1 MELHLRTNMWVGL
14 WLLTFSAG
22 AYEVSTE
29 VSKKNVLL
37 EEFTGLYCG
46 NCPDGHVMAEAMW
59 LAHPDQTFVVAVH
72 SGYYATPSGDGDSPD
87 YRIDEG
93 EEIDSYYKAY
103 TQGYPCGM
111 LNRTAFNGSDVAPMS
126 RSYWMKSA
134 KALMQEDAPVNLRM
148 EASVDAATRV
158 ASLTVEGYFTADLP
172 ESATPV
178 LNVLWTQSHI
188 LGYQNGGGI
197 GNNYDHKHMLRGYV
211 SASTGDAIDGA
222 AKGRYFQKTY
232 TFTLPEAIKDIAVL
246 PENIEFVAFVS
257 DGRGEVMQVTG
268 VKPACSNLTKP
279 LAVTLAAPRIAVG
292 SRYGY
297 RFFEAVA
304 ENLSNETLTTLTFDF
319 TLNGRTS
326 VATWT
331 GSIPPFSTRQIAVP
345 VEAYDIE
352 SDNAYAL
359 RLTAVNGT
367 TVVGETELK
376 GEFTAPVTTYYQ
388 VTVAV
393 HTDEYADENT
403 YCLRDEQ
410 GEVVRTFGPYPAGV
424 AADYSE
430 ALELEPNRMYCL
442 EVTDAWGD
450 GVNAGYLKVYG
461 DNGRLVAQEL
471 GVTGAGARCFFR
483 TSYHVS
489 ADVQRRK
496 ALLEEFTGIH
506 CGYCPQGHAIGNRL
520 VAAQPDSVFVI
531 NVHTGPY
538 ADPGSDEPD
547 FRTEFGDSMRE
558 EFEVSGYP
566 CGTVNRHAFE
576 AGGSVITS
584 RSMWAQ
590 NCKTVRSEDALVNLW
605 MSSRFDGATRQLSV
619 KVEGYYTGTS
629 DMTENRLNV
638 AWTQTNI
645 LGPQLGA
652 GMGDEYV
659 HRHMLRGYL
668 TPDWGEVLTQ
678 TTQGTYFVR
687 DYVYTLPEDL
697 KGVAVKAEDIQLIA
711 FVCEGKQ
718 DVLNVT
724 GCKPVYENYSRP
736 AGLALSAPSIPVGD
750 TYGFSFFEVMAENL
764 SDQPLTKATFDV
776 TVGGVTKSCSWSGEL
791 GGFQKALISITRGLY
806 DQADDNV
813 FEIRPT
819 SLNGEPYE
827 GEAYAGS
834 FGQMLTLTPKGRVEL
849 KTDLYADE
857 NTWTIKNRQG
867 KVVYRFGP
875 YPQGV
880 QAVYTE
886 EFDLEE
892 NQLYCLEVTD
902 CWADGVQQPK
912 GYCRLYD
919 SEGQLAYENKN
930 IESFGSRVFFT
941 TSWAAGIDSRQT
953 DAHDVRIVQEGASL
967 GLAFSSEAI
976 RTLRLYSADGMP
988 VWSETIGTSLHTLST
1003 AGWPAGLYLLGIEEG
1018 GCCSYRK
1025 IRIQ

>member
-14 WLLTFSAG
+14 WLLAFSAG
-22 AYEVSTE
+22 AYEVPTE

-46 NCPDGHVMAEAMW
+46 NCPDGHAMAEAMW
-59 LAHPDQTFVVAVH
+59 LAHPEQTYVVAVH
-72 SGYYATPSGDGDSPD
+72 SGYYATPTGDSPD

-93 EEIDSYYKAY
+93 EEMDTYYKAN

-148 EASVDAATRV
+148 EATVDAATRAV
-158 ASLTVEGYFTADLP
+158 SLSVEGYFTA
-172 ESATPV
+172 EVREGVVPV

-188 LGYQNGGGI
+188 KGFQNGGGM
-197 GNNYDHKHMLRGYV
+197 GDNYDHKHMLRGFV

-222 AKGRYFQKTY
+222 AKGQYFQKIY

-246 PENIEFVAFVS
+246 PENVEFIAFVS

-268 VKPACSNLTKP
+268 AKPVCSNLTKP
-279 LAVTLAAPRIAVG
+279 LAVDLSAPRIAVG

-304 ENLSNETLTTLTFDF
+304 ENLSNETLTTMTFDF
-319 TLNGRTS
+319 TFNGGTS

-331 GSIPPFSTRQIAVP
+331 GSIPPFSTRQIAIP
-345 VEAYDIE
+345 VEAYDVE

-359 RLTAVNGT
+359 RLTAINGT
-367 TVVGETELK
+367 TVTGETGLE
-376 GEFTAPVTTYYQ
+376 GEFTAPATTYYQ
-388 VTVAV
+388 VTVMM

-403 YCLRDEQ
+403 YCLKDEQ

-424 AADYSE
+424 AADYTE
-430 ALELEPNRMYCL
+430 TLMLEPNRMYCL

-471 GVTGAGARCFFR
+471 GVKGAGARCFFR
-483 TSYHVS
+483 TSYHVT

-520 VAAQPDSVFVI
+520 VAAQPDSMFVI

-538 ADPGSDEPD
+538 ADPGGDEPD
-547 FRTEFGDSMRE
+547 FRTDFGDSMRD
-558 EFEVSGYP
+558 EFGMSGYP

-576 AGGSVITS
+576 AGGSIITS
-584 RSMWAQ
+584 RSVWAQ
-590 NCKTVRSEDALVNLW
+590 NCKTIRSEDALVNLW
-605 MSSRFDGATRQLSV
+605 MSSRFDGATRRLSV
-619 KVEGYYTGTS
+619 TVEGYYTAS
-629 DMTENRLNV
+629 SAQTENRLNV

-652 GMGDEYV
+652 AMGDEYV
-659 HRHMLRGYL
+659 HRHVLRGYL

-678 TTQGTYFVR
+678 TTQGTYFIR
-687 DYVYTLPEDL
+687 EYACTLPEDL
-697 KGVAVKAEDIQLIA
+697 KGVAVKAEDIQLVA

-724 GCKPVYENYSRP
+724 GCKPVYTNYSRP
-736 AGLALSAPSIPVGD
+736 AGLVLSAPSMPVED

-764 SDQPLTKATFDV
+764 SEQPLTKATFEV
-776 TVGGVTKSCSWSGEL
+776 TVNGETKSCSWTGEL
-791 GGFQKALISITRGLY
+791 GGFQQAVISITRGLY
-806 DQADDNV
+806 DQADDNA
-813 FEIRPT
+813 FSIRPV
-819 SLNGEPYE
+819 SLNGESYE
-827 GEAYAGS
+827 GEAYSGS
-834 FGQMLTLTPKGRVEL
+834 FGPLLMLTPKGRVEL
-849 KTDLYADE
+849 KTDLYAAE
-857 NTWTIKNRQG
+857 NVWTLKNRQG
-867 KVVYRFGP
+867 KVVQRFGP

-880 QAVYTE
+880 QDVYSE
-886 EFDLEE
+886 EFDLSE
-892 NQLYCLEVTD
+892 NQIYCLEVTD
-902 CWADGVQQPK
+902 CWADGVQQPR

-919 SEGQLAYENKN
+919 SEGRLAYENKN
-930 IESFGSRVFFT
+930 IESFGTRVFFT
-941 TSWAAGIDSRQT
+941 TSWAAGIDGCKADSQE
-953 DAHDVRIVQEGASL
+953 VRVMQEGTLL
-967 GLAFSSEAI
+967 GIVFPSEAV
-976 RTLRLYSADGMP
+976 RTLRFYSVAGLP
-988 VWSETIGTSLHTLST
+988 VWTETIETSNHTLST
-1003 AGWPAGLYLLGIEEG
+1003 AGWPSGLYLLGIEEG
-1018 GCCSYRK
+1018 DRCVYRK
-1025 IRIQ
+1025 VRIQ